1 MILKDKSLKSL
12 FLNEHFADDRF
23 QDLNE
28 KFSTPLLEPVMLFH
42 SSVISLFTHFNLI
55 LQREEPTIH
64 ILKSAMGNLGKRW
77 LSKLWSQKKSDISS
91 ISDINLESPDIFK
104 DTKMVTK
111 STLKKHLNKG
121 DITVQW
127 HKDFYD
133 AA

>member
-64 ILKSAMGNLGKRW
+64 ILKSAMGNLGRTLAK
-77 LSKLWSQKKSDISS
+77 QIMISEK
-91 ISDINLESPDIFK
+91 IRYFIHF
-104 DTKMVTK
+104 
-111 STLKKHLNKG
+111 G
-121 DITVQW
+121 
-127 HKDFYD
+127 Y
-133 AA
+133 